1 MEGHTSSAPYNMA
14 LDNIDPSEIEQ
25 MLQQIRWEQ
34 SIGQQSFASSEYD
47 TAHFDLTLSPLSGFA
62 SPSSMT
68 TGSTNQSPS
77 MPFLD
82 YDMSFPMAPAAG
94 EPESLFPELMNPSV
108 DMNTNWVGTTPDG
121 YSGPFMPSNDAQVMV
136 SPMYPL
142 GSQLYP
148 TAAPDTSTYNTAPA
162 LSPCLTTHPPP
173 ATAQSSRPHAQ
184 PSSSSS
190 SSSHKAA
197 TTDHTCSRCGATF
210 NDKTKLRV
218 HTNKHTKPFR
228 CTAEGCDYATAEKKS
243 LQRHLLA
250 RSKWDEEHRAAA
262 QSEGV
267 RQVRHRCPRP
277 GCTYATVREDNLKR
291 HISTCAQ

>member
-47 TAHFDLTLSPLSGFA
+47 TAHFDLTLSPLSG
-62 SPSSMT
+62 
-68 TGSTNQSPS
+68 
-77 MPFLD
+77 
-82 YDMSFPMAPAAG
+82 
-94 EPESLFPELMNPSV
+94 
-108 DMNTNWVGTTPDG
+108 
-121 YSGPFMPSNDAQVMV
+121 
-136 SPMYPL
+136 
-142 GSQLYP
+142 
-148 TAAPDTSTYNTAPA
+148 
-162 LSPCLTTHPPP
+162 
-173 ATAQSSRPHAQ
+173 
-184 PSSSSS
+184 
-190 SSSHKAA
+190 
-197 TTDHTCSRCGATF
+197 
-210 NDKTKLRV
+210 V